1 LSFPAKADNPPEFTS
16 SVSLGDDT
24 GIDMKRI
31 ATALGILLLASSPG
45 RADDPFE
52 PTASERGTIDKCL
65 KRTANESVLKQAS
78 TCIGLI
84 SDPCIDKDT
93 ATAVGCQERETR
105 IWDDLLNKAFQDARA
120 HLDSAAGGAL
130 KDAQHAWIAFRDA
143 KCAVSEKEYEGGT
156 MATIMVADCKRT
168 ETGRRALE
176 MQAIAAEAEATI
188 FAPR

>member
-1 LSFPAKADNPPEFTS
+1 LSFPAKAANPPAFTS

-65 KRTANESVLKQAS
+65 KRTANEAVLKQAS

-168 ETGRRALE
+168 ETGRRAIE
-176 MQAIAAEAEATI
+176 MQAIAADAEATI